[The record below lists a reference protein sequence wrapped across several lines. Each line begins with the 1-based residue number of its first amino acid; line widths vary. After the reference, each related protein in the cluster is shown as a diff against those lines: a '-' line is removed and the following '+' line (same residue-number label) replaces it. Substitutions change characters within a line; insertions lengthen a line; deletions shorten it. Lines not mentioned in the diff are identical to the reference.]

1 MEIFTKYLYIPTIS
15 QTVDVDTLQLLL
27 PSSLDNYEKF
37 T

>member
-1 MEIFTKYLYIPTIS
+1 MEIFTMYLYIPTIS
-15 QTVDVDTLQLLL
+15 QTVDVDTLQLF